1 VKLILSRPGDPC
13 IFLSQGTLMITVR
26 LNELLKERGRTL
38 YWLAKE
44 TGISHNTLWRMS
56 KGLSTAITFNVL
68 DRITGAL
75 SCTPGDLL
83 VKVDIPKLRGRG

>member
-1 VKLILSRPGDPC
+1 
-13 IFLSQGTLMITVR
+13 MISVC
-26 LNELLKERGRTL
+26 LNELLKERGLPL

-56 KGLSTAITFNVL
+56 KGLSSAISFNVL
-68 DRITGAL
+68 DRITDAL

-83 VKVDIPKLRGRG
+83 VKVDTAKRRVKN

>member
-1 VKLILSRPGDPC
+1 
-13 IFLSQGTLMITVR
+13 MITVR

-56 KGLSTAITFNVL
+56 KGLSSGISFSVL
-68 DRITGAL
+68 ERITDTL
-75 SCTPGDLL
+75 SCTPGELF
-83 VKVDIPKLRGRG
+83 VKADNTKRRGKS